1 MNHQIRF
8 PIGAL
13 GLCLALV
20 AGQASA
26 AEIAPN
32 VYTVQKLKD
41 LGYGFGGGG
50 GAYDINELGVTS
62 GTVVD
67 QLGDIVEQAAIWDV
81 DGNATN
87 VARDTSS
94 YSFGYGLNNLNHVI
108 GELHGPT
115 LFADG
120 QVYDL
125 QSSVPQGYAS
135 KANDIDEAGVIYGC
149 ELIPV
154 SEGATTN
161 FTSPALWR
169 DKVTAEPIPGTPA
182 GMPGCAYGVNALGHA
197 TGTVTLDNLPR
208 AVIWRDGQLLALGVP
223 AGYSSCTGYGINDSG
238 QVAGACINAASGGA
252 RPFLWR
258 GAEVIDLGALSGDT
272 GVATDINNAGEVVGY
287 APWSF
292 VWRDGLM
299 YDLAPVTGAST
310 AVLNGKHVGI
320 NNAGQ
325 IVTDIYRLTPAPG
338 AFDLAARTLSYAYPS
353 GTVGTPLTFTGTL
366 LNLSGST
373 ATGVTATDSLPSGL
387 KLDSVNI
394 TQGSCTT
401 ANPITCTVGDLPSG
415 GNVQLTIVATPQ
427 VAGTLSHRI
436 VVGSAETDVNSLNN
450 EATFSASVTGG
461 TPVQADLSVAIAATP
476 NPVKLG
482 QSLKY
487 TVYAYNTVTGNATAS
502 GVRASFSLPGKVT
515 LQSVVPSQGQCTTS
529 ASTVD
534 CQFGEVAYSKQ
545 ASVDILVTPTG
556 KGTLTSS
563 ATVKSDLSD
572 PNQGNNSATYSVK
585 VR

>member
-13 GLCLALV
+13 GLCLALF

-32 VYTVQKLKD
+32 VYAGQTLKN
-41 LGYGFGGGG
+41 LGYGGG
-50 GAYDINELGVTS
+50 GAYDINEQGVTS

-67 QLGDIVEQAAIWDV
+67 NLGDIVEQASTWDV

-94 YSFGYGLNNLNHVI
+94 YSFGYGLNDLNHVV

-182 GMPGCAYGVNALGHA
+182 GTPGCAYGVNALGHA
-197 TGTVTLDNLPR
+197 TGTATLENLPR

-223 AGYSSCTGYGINDSG
+223 AGYSSCTGYGINDAG

-252 RPFLWR
+252 HPFLWR
-258 GAEVIDLGALSGDT
+258 GAEVIDLGTLSGDT

-287 APWSF
+287 APSAF
-292 VWRDGLM
+292 VWRDGLI
-299 YDLAPVTGAST
+299 YDLEPVMGY
-310 AVLNGKHVGI
+310 VPDGQHVGI

-325 IVTDIYRLTPAPG
+325 IVTYVYRLTPAPG
-338 AFDLAARTLSYAYPS
+338 GFDLAAQPLSYPYPS

-415 GNVQLTIVATPQ
+415 GKVQLTIVATPQ
-427 VAGTLSHRI
+427 VAGTLSHQI
-436 VVGSAETDVNSLNN
+436 VVSAAETDVNPLNDQ
-450 EATFSASVTGG
+450 AAFSVRVSG
-461 TPVQADLSVAIAATP
+461 TAQADLGVSIEGSP
-476 NPVKLG
+476 NPAKKG
-482 QSLKY
+482 QPLRY
-487 TVYAYNTVTGNATAS
+487 TVVASNINFGTTTSGASTATNVQLS
-502 GVRASFSLPGKVT
+502 YTLSSKVT
-515 LQSVVPSQGQCTTS
+515 LQSVTPSQGQCS
-529 ASTVD
+529 VNASTVN
-534 CQFGEVAYSKQ
+534 CQLGDVALNKN